1 VYSMMSLIIER
12 RTREIGIRVALGA
25 TPSMVTRSVGS
36 RAAFQVLV
44 GGSVGTALAL
54 LSLQARGILVSRL
67 GDGGTWTLPV
77 VIALLI
83 GAGLAATWV
92 PLRRALR
99 IRPQEA
105 LKAE

>member
-1 VYSMMSLIIER
+1 MRQDLRLAFRLMVRQPLMATTAI
-12 RTREIGIRVALGA
+12 VAL
-25 TPSMVTRSVGS
+25 TVGIGLAGVGF
-36 RAAFQVLV
+36 AAME
-44 GGSVGTALAL
+44 AL
-54 LSLQARGILVSRL
+54 LFSK
-67 GDGGTWTLPV
+67 LPL

-83 GAGLAATWV
+83 AAGLAATWV

>member
-1 VYSMMSLIIER
+1 MRQDLRLAFRLMVRQPLMATTAI
-12 RTREIGIRVALGA
+12 VALTVGIGLA
-25 TPSMVTRSVGS
+25 SVGF
-36 RAAFQVLV
+36 AAME
-44 GGSVGTALAL
+44 AL
-54 LSLQARGILVSRL
+54 LFS
-67 GDGGTWTLPV
+67 TLPL

-83 GAGLAATWV
+83 AAGLAATWV